1 MRIEVYT
8 DPGHG
13 WAKVP
18 KTLLAELGIAEK
30 ITPFSYMRGDYA
42 YLEEDQDADT
52 LVKALKEAGIK
63 YEFKVYT
70 AKYRASRIR
79 NYASYIPEQETANA

>member
-1 MRIEVYT
+1 MKIKVYT

-18 KTLLAELGIAEK
+18 KSLLSELGVAEK

-42 YLEEDQDADT
+42 YLEEDLDVTT
-52 LVKALKEAGIK
+52 LEKALKEAGIK

-79 NYASYIPEQETANA
+79 NYACYVPEEVLQT